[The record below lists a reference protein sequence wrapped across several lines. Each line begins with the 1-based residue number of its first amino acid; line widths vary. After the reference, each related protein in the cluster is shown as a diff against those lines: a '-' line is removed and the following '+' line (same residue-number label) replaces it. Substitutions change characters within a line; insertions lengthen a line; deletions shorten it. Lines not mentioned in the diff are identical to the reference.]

1 MLIVFLVLILMLLV
15 GVPIGFALM
24 LASLSYL
31 IMDGGLAYSIMTQ
44 KFVYG
49 VNNFTLLAVPFFI
62 LAGQFM
68 NSAGI
73 TDRLFGFCKTII
85 GFIPGGLAHA
95 NVVASIIFA
104 GMSGAAVADAGGLGT
119 IEIKAMRDDG
129 YDDEFSAAV
138 TGASSMIGPIIPP
151 SIPMVVYAVASGASV
166 AALFAGGF
174 IPGLFMGLT
183 MMALIYY
190 YAIKR
195 KYPRHPRPTIRQAAK
210 SFYDALPTLF
220 TPAIILGGIFGGIFS
235 PTEAGAIAVA
245 YSLILGIF
253 VYKSVRWKDI
263 KQVFI
268 DSAYATSSV
277 MLVVMACSM
286 FAWILAIEQIPVT
299 IGNFIISIVQNN
311 VPLFFLAVNIFL
323 LFLGCFM
330 EPSAAILI
338 VMPIFLPICQQ
349 LNIDLVHFGLVVL
362 LNLMIGLLT
371 PPVGLV
377 LNIMADLIKK
387 PFEKVFVAL
396 IPFIIVLVGV
406 LLMITYVPDL
416 VLFLPRVLG
425 YL

>member
-1 MLIVFLVLILMLLV
+1 MLTVFLVLILMLFV

-24 LASLSYL
+24 LASFSYV
-31 IMDGGLAYSIMTQ
+31 IMDGSLAYSILTQ

-119 IEIKAMRDDG
+119 IEIKAMHDDG

-151 SIPMVVYAVASGASV
+151 SIPMVIYAVASGASV

-174 IPGLFMGLT
+174 IPGLFMGVT
-183 MMALIYY
+183 MMGLIYY
-190 YAIKR
+190 YAVKR
-195 KYPRHPRPTIRQAAK
+195 NYPRHSRPTIREAAK
-210 SFYDALPTLF
+210 SFYDALPTLI

-253 VYKSVRWKDI
+253 VYKSVQWKDV

-268 DSAYATSSV
+268 DSAYSTASV

-286 FAWILAIEQIPVT
+286 FAWVLAIEQIPVT

-311 VPLFFLAVNIFL
+311 VPLFLLAVNIFL

-338 VMPIFLPICQQ
+338 VMPMFLPICQQ
-349 LNIDLVHFGLVVL
+349 LKIDLVHFGLVLL

-377 LNIMADLIKK
+377 LNIMAD
-387 PFEKVFVAL
+387 
-396 IPFIIVLVGV
+396 
-406 LLMITYVPDL
+406 
-416 VLFLPRVLG
+416 
-425 YL
+425 

>member
-1 MLIVFLVLILMLLV
+1 MLTVFLVLILMLFV

-24 LASLSYL
+24 LASLSYVV
-31 IMDGGLAYSIMTQ
+31 MDGSLAYSILTQ

-62 LAGQFM
+62 MAGQFM

-73 TDRLFGFCKTII
+73 TDKLFGFCKTII

-129 YDDEFSAAV
+129 YDEEFAAAV

-151 SIPMVVYAVASGASV
+151 SIPMVIYAVASGASV

-174 IPGLFMGLT
+174 IPGIFMGLA
-183 MMALIYY
+183 MMVLIYY
-190 YAIKR
+190 YAVKR
-195 KYPRHPRPTIRQAAK
+195 KYPRHPRPTVKKAVK
-210 SFYDALPTLF
+210 SFYEAIPTLI

-235 PTEAGAIAVA
+235 PTESGAIAVA
-245 YSLILGIF
+245 YSLFLGVF
-253 VYKSVRWKDI
+253 VYKSVRWKEI

-268 DSAYATSSV
+268 SSAYGTASV

-286 FAWILAIEQIPVT
+286 FAWILAIEQVPVA
-299 IGNFIISIVQNN
+299 IGNFIVAIVKNN
-311 VPLFFLAVNIFL
+311 HVLFLLAVNIFL

-330 EPSAAILI
+330 EPTAAILI

-349 LNIDLVHFGLVVL
+349 LHINLVHFGLIVL

-377 LNIMADLIKK
+377 LNIMADIIKK
-387 PFEKVFVAL
+387 PFEKVFLVMV
-396 IPFIIVLVGV
+396 PFVVLLVGV
-406 LLMITYVPDL
+406 LLIITYVPGL
-416 VLFLPRVLG
+416 VLFLPKMLG
-425 YL
+425 YI